1 MKVDYEVPL
10 WFDLYYPYE
19 DQLIC
24 SMEED
29 ACWVMAKNDILT
41 NNARPKTKVF

>member
-1 MKVDYEVPL
+1 MIL
-10 WFDLYYPYE
+10 WFEMYYPYE

-29 ACWVMAKNDILT
+29 VGSWPGMT
-41 NNARPKTKVF
+41 Y